1 MLSGDADGVVV
12 ADAVVWVGPLGT
24 GAGVGLDDLTAAQP
38 LQRAA
43 DVGDQ
48 PWRLDPVDVARAD
61 ATVLGFGQS
70 DPMELVEEKTGY
82 ARVRAQHAGTTYDI
96 LVTQP
101 ARLGPTGVWVVESV
115 RSVGSASRVP

>member
-1 MLSGDADGVVV
+1 M
-12 ADAVVWVGPLGT
+12 
-24 GAGVGLDDLTAAQP
+24 
-38 LQRAA
+38 
-43 DVGDQ
+43 
-48 PWRLDPVDVARAD
+48 DVARAD

-96 LVTQP
+96 RVTQP